1 MQTEV
6 KAQQVKYEEL
16 MEKLQR
22 LDRKIK
28 NNDKNSSL
36 AKKVDE
42 LERKVKQLEEE
53 RHLDQNFQ
61 RWEKKGE
68 ELKEDNRQ
76 PKREQMKAR
85 LKRLISANRKG
96 GKEKWEL

>member
-28 NNDKNSSL
+28 NNDKNSS
-36 AKKVDE
+36 

-96 GKEKWEL
+96 EKEKWEL